1 VAFLKSRWP
10 LKAALCGL
18 LPLLL
23 PPNAMAAGDV
33 LDMQQAVQRTIQTH
47 PAVGTT
53 MARFQQSHQEI
64 TGAKA
69 GYLPRFSTGFD
80 TTYRDSTGRT
90 EEVLSVQG
98 TQLLYDFGKVA
109 SRVRMA
115 ESSEEVAH
123 AQALLVVDELAREAA
138 YTLLEVQRYQQLVE
152 IAEARSRGIASL
164 WELSRRRSSM
174 GASAR
179 SDEMQAKS
187 RHQAA
192 VASEAQIK
200 SELKSWQSNL
210 KHLTGLEHL
219 PKVSN
224 NIPERLNE
232 ACSVAGQD
240 FSQVPELRVAEAQI
254 KEAQAMLEGSKA
266 SYYPTINVEAR
277 AERFLHDNNRRN
289 RDRDDYT
296 VGINASMDLYQGGA
310 TKARA
315 SGAAFALEAARGE
328 REEALLRLTRSLQE
342 AQAQASSY
350 NVRLSTLAEQI
361 RNVTEAQ
368 HLYRQQYISL
378 GTRSLLDLLNTEQEI
393 YQTQMELVN
402 TQQDLGRLQVG
413 CSYDTAQLRTL
424 FAISTEFLAKDE

>member
-1 VAFLKSRWP
+1 MR
-10 LKAALCGL
+10 
-18 LPLLL
+18 
-23 PPNAMAAGDV
+23 
-33 LDMQQAVQRTIQTH
+33 QAVQRTIKTH
-47 PAVGTT
+47 PAVGTST
-53 MARFQQSHQEI
+53 ARFQQSHEEI
-64 TGAKA
+64 AGAKA

-90 EEVLSVQG
+90 EEILSVQG

-115 ESSEEVAH
+115 ESAEEVAL
-123 AQALLVVDELAREAA
+123 AQSLLMVDELAREAA
-138 YTLLEVQRYQQLVE
+138 YTLLEVQRYQQLVA
-152 IAEARSRGIASL
+152 IAEARSKGIASL

-179 SDEMQAKS
+179 SDEMQAKA

-200 SELKSWQSNL
+200 AELKSWQSNL
-210 KHLTGLEHL
+210 MHLAGLKQL
-219 PKVSN
+219 PRVSN
-224 NIPERLNE
+224 DIPAQLNQ
-232 ACSVAGQD
+232 ACNVRGTD
-240 FSQVPELRVAEAQI
+240 FSEVPELRVAEAQI
-254 KEAQAMLEGSKA
+254 KEAQAMLDSSKA
-266 SYYPTINVEAR
+266 NYYPTINLEAR
-277 AERFLHDNNRRN
+277 AERFLNDNNRRS

-328 REEALLRLTRSLQE
+328 REEALLRLRRSLQE

-350 NVRLSTLAEQI
+350 NVRLTTLAEQI
-361 RNVTEAQ
+361 TNVTEAQ
-368 HLYRQQYISL
+368 RLYRQQYISL
-378 GTRSLLDLLNTEQEI
+378 GTRTLLDLLNTEQEI

-413 CSYDTAQLRTL
+413 CSYDTAQLRSL
-424 FAISTEFLAKDE
+424 FAISTDFLGKDN